1 MTIRRNAAAS
11 ACTALA
17 LLVGAHAA
25 HAKPAIADP
34 LARADASFSP
44 IALNRAI
51 DPKKIGRLVNE
62 KDCTETAIDCEWQDS
77 AGVRHIIFGEVTA
90 IKIINATEVGNRD
103 IAALD
108 IGTARARPDVMA
120 RVRAFLPEIAIDCL
134 EPGQAGE
141 GEGISSCGGS
151 FKPDGWIKLL
161 FGPDNQLTFVRID
174 AFQGN

>member
-1 MTIRRNAAAS
+1 MTIRRNTAVSAFAAV
-11 ACTALA
+11 A
-17 LLVGAHAA
+17 LLVATHSAHAR
-25 HAKPAIADP
+25 PAIADP
-34 LARADASFSP
+34 LTRADASFSP
-44 IALNRAI
+44 YPLNSVT

-62 KDCTETAIDCEWQDS
+62 KDCTETAIDCEWQDA
-77 AGVRHIIFGEVTA
+77 AGVRHMIFGEVVA
-90 IKIINATEVGNRD
+90 VKLINATEVGNRD
-103 IAALD
+103 ISALN
-108 IGTARARPDVMA
+108 IGTAGSRPEVMA

-151 FKPDGWIKLL
+151 FEPDGWIKLL

>member
-1 MTIRRNAAAS
+1 MTIHRKAAAS
-11 ACTALA
+11 ALALA
-17 LLVGAHAA
+17 ALLISAAGA

-34 LARADASFSP
+34 LVRADTSFSRH
-44 IALNRAI
+44 ALNQVA
-51 DPKKIGRLVNE
+51 DPKVIGRLVNE

-77 AGVRHIIFGEVTA
+77 AGVRHIIFGEVIA
-90 IKIINATEVGNRD
+90 IKIINAAEVGNRD
-103 IAALD
+103 ISALN
-108 IGTARARPDVMA
+108 IGTARARPEVMA

-141 GEGISSCGGS
+141 GEGIASCGGS

-161 FGPDNQLTFVRID
+161 IGPDNQLTFVRID

>member
-1 MTIRRNAAAS
+1 MTIHRKAAAS
-11 ACTALA
+11 ALTIAA
-17 LLVGAHAA
+17 LLISGSGAHATS
-25 HAKPAIADP
+25 AIADP
-34 LARADASFSP
+34 LVRADTSFSRY
-44 IALNRAI
+44 ALNQVA
-51 DPKKIGRLVNE
+51 DPKAIGRLVNE

-77 AGVRHIIFGEVTA
+77 AGVRHIIFGDVIA
-90 IKIINATEVGNRD
+90 IKIINAAEVGNLD
-103 IAALD
+103 ISALN

-141 GEGISSCGGS
+141 GEGIASCGGS

>member
-1 MTIRRNAAAS
+1 MTIHRKSVAA
-11 ACTALA
+11 ALA
-17 LLVGAHAA
+17 LVALLASAAGA

-34 LARADASFSP
+34 LTRADASFSRH
-44 IALNRAI
+44 ALNQVT

-77 AGVRHIIFGEVTA
+77 AGVRHIIFGEVIA
-90 IKIINATEVGNRD
+90 IKIINAAEVGNRD
-103 IAALD
+103 ISALN

-141 GEGISSCGGS
+141 GEGIASCGGS
-151 FKPDGWIKLL
+151 FEPDGWIKLL